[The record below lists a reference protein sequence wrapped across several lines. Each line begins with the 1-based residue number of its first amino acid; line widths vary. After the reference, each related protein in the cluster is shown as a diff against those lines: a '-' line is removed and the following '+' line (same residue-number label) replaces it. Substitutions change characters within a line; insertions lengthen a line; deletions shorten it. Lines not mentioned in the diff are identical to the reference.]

1 MQELAHMIVVTDKSY
16 NLLAATW
23 IPKKTG
29 GVVPGQTYRPENQ
42 GH

>member
-1 MQELAHMIVVTDKSY
+1 MQELAHMIVETDKSY
-16 NLLAATW
+16 NLPSATW

-29 GVVPGQTYRPENQ
+29 GVVTGQTYRPEKQ